1 MRWSLSFLVTL
12 ISMTATA
19 APNAYMISAQFFIND
34 KLVSSPRIVTL
45 AGEPSEISQ
54 VGEKPNS
61 NELQKFRMKVLATE
75 ISNETI
81 QDGILMKFEVESVTG
96 SHTFKSTPQVLTKL
110 GSEATISIGDTPAS
124 KEKLFM
130 KVIATRQ

>member
-1 MRWSLSFLVTL
+1 MRWNLFLIVTL
-12 ISMTATA
+12 FSIISIA

-34 KLVSSPRIVTL
+34 KLVSSPRIITL

-54 VGEKPNS
+54 VGEKPHS
-61 NELQKFRMKVLATE
+61 NELQKFRMKVVATE
-75 ISNETI
+75 MNNETI
-81 QDGILMKFEVESVTG
+81 QDGVLMKFEIEANTS
-96 SHTFKSTPQVLTKL
+96 SYKFKTTPQVLTKV
-110 GSEATISIGDTPAS
+110 GSEATILVSDTPIN